1 MSVSIHHIY
10 SSMTLILSLVS
21 SAALLP
27 SENTQIRTVCCLNW
41 DGRILFEDRPGLLQF
56 TSQADHSVGSKRSK
70 RQKKSVQHFG
80 GRCLLDL
87 LSFQELDEKSD
98 TTLMCRD
105 S

>member
-70 RQKKSVQHFG
+70 RQKKKCSAFWWKMLVRFAFFP
-80 GRCLLDL
+80 RI
-87 LSFQELDEKSD
+87 
-98 TTLMCRD
+98 R
-105 S
+105 